1 MGNVTNINAAQEDP
15 NSNNCLNSTV
25 VSLTDL
31 TTVER

>member
-1 MGNVTNINAAQEDP
+1 MSQTNINAAQEDP